1 MQILITSIV
10 DVEQTA
16 HGRLYQFLKHL
27 SSEHDV
33 TIISIKDWW
42 KARKGSVGK
51 GNKELEKILEKVEI
65 KHLTEKEVSPIL
77 QELYSFYKIPSLLN
91 DIGYRSFDVHLNYN
105 SLIAGY
111 AVTRKLRK
119 EGIGTV
125 YDIADDLP
133 EMIKT
138 SPQIPAIMR
147 PAGGLL
153 GKAVLERSVKKSQIV
168 TVPGKF
174 LKEEI
179 GSGDVRIIPNGVE
192 IDSFRYSSPKEL
204 RSELSI
210 EKDFVIGYIGAL
222 REWVDLEPVFA
233 ALKDLKER
241 KDVKFLIVGGEEGFD
256 SNKKLAAK
264 YGVEDN
270 TLFVGAVPYTK
281 VPEYI
286 SSMDLCLIP
295 FKKNKVADN
304 SCPLKLFEYMACER
318 PVICTPLNEVEHVV
332 GNKVKYAS
340 GPAEYVEQITGL
352 YDDPELCKSMG
363 SEGRKYV
370 QEDYSWS
377 KINMDIEKILK
388 EVIEKR
394 P

>member
-27 SSEHDV
+27 SSEHEV

-51 GNKELEKILEKVEI
+51 GNKELEKILERVKI
-65 KHLTEKEVSPIL
+65 RHLTDREVSPIL
-77 QELYSFYKIPSLLN
+77 QELYSFQKIPSILK
-91 DIGYRSFDVHLNYN
+91 DINYRSFDVHLNYN

-111 AVTRKLRK
+111 AVSRKLK
-119 EGIGTV
+119 KDGIGTV

-138 SPQIPAIMR
+138 SPQIPAILR

-153 GKAVLERSVKKSQIV
+153 GKTVLERSVKKSRVI

-179 GSGDVRIIPNGVE
+179 RSGDVRIVPNGVE
-192 IDSFRYSSPKEL
+192 IDSFKSYPSREL

-210 EKDFVIGYIGAL
+210 EDDYVIGYIGAL

-233 ALKDLKER
+233 ALKDLK
-241 KDVKFLIVGGEEGFD
+241 KQIDIKFLIVGGEEGFD
-256 SNKKLAAK
+256 ANKKLAAK
-264 YGVEDN
+264 YGVEEN

-286 SSMDLCLIP
+286 SSMDVCLIP

-304 SCPLKLFEYMACER
+304 SCPLKLFEYLACER
-318 PVICTPLNEVEHVV
+318 PVICTPLNEVEHIVSNRV
-332 GNKVKYAS
+332 RYALS
-340 GPAEYVEQITGL
+340 ADEYVKQVIKL
-352 YDDPELCKSMG
+352 HDDPETSRAMG
-363 SEGRKYV
+363 SEGRKFV
-370 QEDYSWS
+370 KEDYSWS
-377 KINMDIEKILK
+377 KINKDIERILD
-388 EVIEKR
+388 EVSIKR